1 MTKSSLLLVAGVSA
15 LLLTGCVTNK
25 KFESTVSDVT
35 TRMDGIQGT
44 IEDQGQRIDKLNQ
57 RDDEIS
63 NEVQQVSS
71 NVNQVNERTG
81 QALTKAEEAH
91 KLARGKVI
99 WKVTLTNRDLRFGS
113 GKTQI
118 TDEGHQVLDDFIE
131 RLKALDKMVFLE
143 IQGHT
148 DSTGSEIYNKELGQ
162 KRADAVRDYLHEQGV
177 PLNLMQSISYGES
190 KPIAENSSRDGRAQ
204 NRRVEILVL
213 E

>member
-1 MTKSSLLLVAGVSA
+1 MSKSSLLLVAVVFA

-25 KFESTVSDVT
+25 KFESTVADVT
-35 TRMDGIQGT
+35 TRMDGMQGD
-44 IEDQGQRIDKLNQ
+44 IEDHGQRIEKLDQ
-57 RDDEIS
+57 RDEEIA
-63 NEVQQVSS
+63 NQVQQVSA
-71 NVNQVNERTG
+71 NVNQVSERTG
-81 QALTKAEEAH
+81 QALTRAEEAH

-113 GKTQI
+113 GKTEI
-118 TDEGHQVLDDFIE
+118 TDEGHQVLDDFVE
-131 RLKALDKMVFLE
+131 RLKALDKMVFIE

-148 DSTGSEIYNKELGQ
+148 DSTGSEIYNKDLGQ
-162 KRADAVRDYLHEQGV
+162 RRAEAVRDYLHEQGV
-177 PLNLMQSISYGES
+177 PLNLMQPISYGES